1 MNSFRIRSNMTSAL
15 AYKNLSK
22 TQHGLQTTLERL
34 SSGLRINKASDD
46 TAGSAIS
53 TRMSNQIR
61 GMKQANKNVQN
72 ANNLIQMAEGGLSDI
87 SDMLRRMRGLA
98 VQASTDT
105 LTDTDRASVNL
116 EFQAFKD
123 EISRISLSTE
133 YNEMN
138 VLDGT
143 HQSEEGKG
151 TWRLQIGA
159 DNDANSRIELQIM
172 DATAKGL
179 DLVKAQSNSTNG
191 MLSQAPISSTNA
203 NSTSGSNLTL
213 GRPAMTNSNE
223 GNNPSRSS
231 EAVDGNP
238 GSRWSSNRNDPGPD
252 INNPHYLIVDLEE
265 VQSIGQIKLNIAGG
279 DNWNQT
285 FSVLVS
291 TDHEDWS
298 IVASETD
305 STGTFIYD
313 LPSPD
318 VRYIK
323 FESYYSEDAGQV
335 NVYELEA
342 YKDSSST
349 ITPFSNLQNADLS
362 GMDLSGANLKDA
374 NLQDANLQAVGDD
387 LQWLADANLQ
397 GAIYDSTTRF
407 PDGFDVGQSGAIK
420 RPEAST
426 SQIAHNANVLSV
438 ARIVISTLDDVI
450 DQINQERSYLG
461 SVQNKLQ
468 FTMSNLISQ
477 TQSIEAA
484 RSSIQDTDFAAD
496 AADLAKNQILAQS
509 ATAMLAQ
516 ASAISQNILSL
527 IAA

>member
-1 MNSFRIRSNMTSAL
+1 MNGLRLRSNPTASL
-15 AYKNLSK
+15 AYRNLAQ
-22 TQHGLQTTLERL
+22 TQFSLNNTLQRL
-34 SSGLRINKASDD
+34 SSGLRINKAADD
-46 TAGSAIS
+46 SAGSAIS

-61 GMKQANKNVQN
+61 GMKQANENVQN

-116 EFQAFKD
+116 EFQALKD

-151 TWRLQIGA
+151 TWKLQIGA

-179 DLVKAQSNSTNG
+179 GLVKAQSNSTNG

-213 GRPAMTNSNE
+213 GRPTMTNSNE

-342 YKDSSST
+342 YKD
-349 ITPFSNLQNADLS
+349 LS
-362 GMDLSGANLKDA
+362 GMD
-374 NLQDANLQAVGDD
+374 
-387 LQWLADANLQ
+387 
-397 GAIYDSTTRF
+397 ITYD
-407 PDGFDVGQSGAIK
+407 
-420 RPEAST
+420 
-426 SQIAHNANVLSV
+426 ANVLSV
-438 ARIVISTLDDVI
+438 DDARIAISTLDNAI

-468 FTMSNLISQ
+468 FTMSNLTSQ
-477 TQSIEAA
+477 TQSIEVA

-516 ASAISQNILSL
+516 AAAISQNILSL

>member
-1 MNSFRIRSNMTSAL
+1 MNGLRLRSNPTASL
-15 AYKNLSK
+15 AYRNLAQ
-22 TQHGLQTTLERL
+22 TQFSLNNTLQRL
-34 SSGLRINKASDD
+34 SSGLRINKAADGS
-46 TAGSAIS
+46 AGSAIS

-61 GMKQANKNVQN
+61 GMKQANENVQN

-116 EFQAFKD
+116 EFQALKD

-213 GRPAMTNSNE
+213 GRPTMTNSNE

-342 YKDSSST
+342 YKD
-349 ITPFSNLQNADLS
+349 LS
-362 GMDLSGANLKDA
+362 GMD
-374 NLQDANLQAVGDD
+374 
-387 LQWLADANLQ
+387 
-397 GAIYDSTTRF
+397 ITYD
-407 PDGFDVGQSGAIK
+407 
-420 RPEAST
+420 
-426 SQIAHNANVLSV
+426 ANVLSV
-438 ARIVISTLDDVI
+438 DDARIAISTLDNAI

-468 FTMSNLISQ
+468 FTMSNLTSQ
-477 TQSIEAA
+477 TQSIEVA

-509 ATAMLAQ
+509 GTAMLAQ

>member
-1 MNSFRIRSNMTSAL
+1 
-15 AYKNLSK
+15 
-22 TQHGLQTTLERL
+22 
-34 SSGLRINKASDD
+34 
-46 TAGSAIS
+46 
-53 TRMSNQIR
+53 
-61 GMKQANKNVQN
+61 
-72 ANNLIQMAEGGLSDI
+72 
-87 SDMLRRMRGLA
+87 
-98 VQASTDT
+98 
-105 LTDTDRASVNL
+105 
-116 EFQAFKD
+116 
-123 EISRISLSTE
+123 
-133 YNEMN
+133 
-138 VLDGT
+138 
-143 HQSEEGKG
+143 
-151 TWRLQIGA
+151 
-159 DNDANSRIELQIM
+159 M

-342 YKDSSST
+342 YKD
-349 ITPFSNLQNADLS
+349 LS
-362 GMDLSGANLKDA
+362 GMD
-374 NLQDANLQAVGDD
+374 
-387 LQWLADANLQ
+387 
-397 GAIYDSTTRF
+397 ITYD
-407 PDGFDVGQSGAIK
+407 
-420 RPEAST
+420 
-426 SQIAHNANVLSV
+426 ANVLSV
-438 ARIVISTLDDVI
+438 DDARIAISTLDNAI

>member
-1 MNSFRIRSNMTSAL
+1 LSVGTQTSGIQHNITHNSSFKNIGEIKMNGLRLRSNPTASL
-15 AYKNLSK
+15 AYRNLAQ
-22 TQHGLQTTLERL
+22 TQFSLNNTLQRL
-34 SSGLRINKASDD
+34 SSGLRINKAADD
-46 TAGSAIS
+46 SAGSAIS

-61 GMKQANKNVQN
+61 GMKQANENVQN

-116 EFQAFKD
+116 EFQALKD

-151 TWRLQIGA
+151 TWKLQIGA

-179 DLVKAQSNSTNG
+179 GLVKAQSNSTNG

-342 YKDSSST
+342 YKD
-349 ITPFSNLQNADLS
+349 LS
-362 GMDLSGANLKDA
+362 GMDLSGA

-397 GAIYDSTTRF
+397 G
-407 PDGFDVGQSGAIK
+407 G
-420 RPEAST
+420 
-426 SQIAHNANVLSV
+426 
-438 ARIVISTLDDVI
+438 
-450 DQINQERSYLG
+450 YL
-461 SVQNKLQ
+461 
-468 FTMSNLISQ
+468 
-477 TQSIEAA
+477 
-484 RSSIQDTDFAAD
+484 
-496 AADLAKNQILAQS
+496 
-509 ATAMLAQ
+509 
-516 ASAISQNILSL
+516 
-527 IAA
+527 

>member
-1 MNSFRIRSNMTSAL
+1 MNGLRLRSNPTASL
-15 AYKNLSK
+15 AYRNLAQ
-22 TQHGLQTTLERL
+22 TQFSLNNTLQRL
-34 SSGLRINKASDD
+34 SSGLRINKAADGS
-46 TAGSAIS
+46 AGSAIS

-61 GMKQANKNVQN
+61 GMKQANENVQN

-116 EFQAFKD
+116 EFQALKD

-151 TWRLQIGA
+151 TWKLQIGA

-179 DLVKAQSNSTNG
+179 GLVKAQSNSTNG

-213 GRPAMTNSNE
+213 GRPTMTNSNE

-238 GSRWSSNRNDPGPD
+238 GSRWPSNRNDPGPD

-342 YKDSSST
+342 YKD
-349 ITPFSNLQNADLS
+349 LS

-397 GAIYDSTTRF
+397 G
-407 PDGFDVGQSGAIK
+407 G
-420 RPEAST
+420 
-426 SQIAHNANVLSV
+426 
-438 ARIVISTLDDVI
+438 
-450 DQINQERSYLG
+450 YL
-461 SVQNKLQ
+461 
-468 FTMSNLISQ
+468 
-477 TQSIEAA
+477 
-484 RSSIQDTDFAAD
+484 
-496 AADLAKNQILAQS
+496 
-509 ATAMLAQ
+509 
-516 ASAISQNILSL
+516 
-527 IAA
+527 